1 MRPFR
6 IVTYIII
13 LIIFSSMNP
22 QTENDNQFEKLNALR
37 LKVLEQNI
45 IGKEF
50 QYDLVKNDRCN
61 KTKIKYLGSVTT
73 NRNKQYK
80 ILTSFFVH
88 GNSCRGIT
96 RIVIYNI
103 SNQYIGNYKL
113 GMPDDLPDTLI
124 NNDLVFLK
132 GTKDCNSR
140 KGKSIQLHNG
150 LPKTILIPCSESK
163 TTLTAD
169 KYSFSNEE

>member
-37 LKVLEQNI
+37 LKVLQQNT

-150 LPKTILIPCSESK
+150 LPKKNFNSLQRI
-163 TTLTAD
+163 
-169 KYSFSNEE
+169 